1 MDSDDDDGPPK
12 DGPPKNG
19 PPKNG
24 PPNDDDTA
32 NLSYGPDHTMWGTEY
47 KPEGGVW
54 GNIPKGANSGDG
66 GNQGQSVLL
75 VDPEADLSDF
85 FTENQHERSNE
96 SSEQLAKRGKH
107 FGNLS
112 RFPSEPWE
120 IPMEKEE
127 RLKRLASNQVL
138 IKILLDKLFNG
149 YSGYEG
155 RSHADQTAR
164 TQMAHNLMRLNP
176 LPNSKFLTKPDKQSL
191 MVSAL
196 TSPFKQPRLLTLADV
211 RVCTYPGGT
220 DPMSGSESGGESG
233 GESVTDGDAITS
245 VELICFSAGGAI
257 FALRLSSFDRPW
269 ERDNGTGSD
278 NGSGNDKA
286 RFQYECAK
294 RLIFVNRDK
303 FDQREQY
310 GICSLA
316 NLLEYNR
323 SEGKIRSCRT
333 TSVFGQGGEAVN
345 SLIGS
350 AYRVAGN
357 EHDDWSNECKM
368 MMRALNTANDSH
380 SLEILVADPDLA
392 FIEIL
397 IGLGVDSQ
405 VVPGVLTPEVIS
417 YLWHDAVEEPINEQ
431 NEQFEKDV
439 VAAIELGFE
448 SISKIKEAKKK
459 PEDPDSDQDAGRR
472 RKYTSKKRSSRKSK
486 TNKKRKN
493 KRTRRQSVEKRR
505 PSARSSRKHSR
516 SKKSR

>member
-1 MDSDDDDGPPK
+1 MDSGD
-12 DGPPKNG
+12 KN
-19 PPKNG
+19 
-24 PPNDDDTA
+24 PNDDDPVKSHNPTVTPWNGA
-32 NLSYGPDHTMWGTEY
+32 TKAKDIL
-47 KPEGGVW
+47 
-54 GNIPKGANSGDG
+54 GNILTGANSGDG

-138 IKILLDKLFNG
+138 IKILLDKLFKG
-149 YSGYEG
+149 YSGYED

-196 TSPFKQPRLLTLADV
+196 TSPFKQPRLLTLTDV
-211 RVCTYPGGT
+211 RVCRYPGGT

-257 FALRLSSFDRPW
+257 FALRLSSFDSH
-269 ERDNGTGSD
+269 EDGDGDS
-278 NGSGNDKA
+278 GSGSSGHDEA

-368 MMRALNTANDSH
+368 MMRALKTANDSH

-397 IGLGVDSQ
+397 LGLGVDSQ

-417 YLWHDAVEEPINEQ
+417 YLWFDAVEEPINEQ

-448 SISKIKEAKKK
+448 SITEMKKAKKK
-459 PEDPDSDQDAGRR
+459 TEDQEDQDAGRR

-486 TNKKRKN
+486 TIKKRKN

-505 PSARSSRKHSR
+505 PSARSSRTHSR